1 MVSVYLMK
9 TRVFILLS
17 TRILIKTMPRKF
29 HWLCDSPKNCFF
41 HNGHRDMFEYTSPG
55 NASFFSVIAH
65 DIKSF
70 AIACIVVFLFAFAL
84 FFCFVFF
91 TFSISLHFFFFFLS
105 LVFLGGLTEFFF
117 LYLMD
122 CCMMWSVSLDTLEK
136 GFRTNVLLIVIW
148 DKCGHYLL
156 LFCLSLLSV
165 ILDGLP
171 GIFFIN
177 DSKIVS
183 EDIRDQYRSKFIR
196 YSKKGSVTY
205 VLEVC
210 LCHAC
215 NRWFTM
221 CLRLFMVTTTCSIQK
236 VIRNRNLETRW
247 KITQMMIQLLKAQKR
262 EKSSW

>member
-1 MVSVYLMK
+1 MEIETCLNIPA
-9 TRVFILLS
+9 RV
-17 TRILIKTMPRKF
+17 M
-29 HWLCDSPKNCFF
+29 
-41 HNGHRDMFEYTSPG
+41 
-55 NASFFSVIAH
+55 
-65 DIKSF
+65 
-70 AIACIVVFLFAFAL
+70 
-84 FFCFVFF
+84 
-91 TFSISLHFFFFFLS
+91 LHFFCDCTWHKKLCNCLYCCFSFCICIIFLFCFFYIFNFSSFFLFFLS

-215 NRWFTM
+215 NRWFAM